1 MRGKRRALA
10 SLQKFQRHG
19 MEQSARIRH
28 VIGHAEELRATVC
41 AVKELPMTQSSA
53 NEPTLWTAPAGRAP
67 TPAAD
72 MWYGH
77 PSACV
82 DDGARIGAGT
92 TIWHFCHV
100 SPDSQIGARCSLGQN
115 AFVAP
120 GVVLG
125 NGVRVQN
132 NVSLYT
138 GVVVEDDVFL
148 GPSCVLTN
156 VFNPRSHVSR
166 KHEYRTTTLRR
177 GCSIGANA
185 TIVCGIEVGR
195 YAFVG
200 AGAVVTRPVPAFAQV
215 TGTPAR
221 VVGWRCQCGE
231 KLALRMQPAA
241 TTCAHCGAE
250 YEVEGDG
257 LRWTRDQ
264 T

>member
-1 MRGKRRALA
+1 
-10 SLQKFQRHG
+10 
-19 MEQSARIRH
+19 
-28 VIGHAEELRATVC
+28 
-41 AVKELPMTQSSA
+41 MTSSSA
-53 NEPTLWTAPAGRAP
+53 TEPLLWTTPEGRAP
-67 TPAAD
+67 APASD
-72 MWYGH
+72 RWYAH

-82 DDGARIGAGT
+82 DDGAEVGAGT

-100 SPDSQIGARCSLGQN
+100 SPGSRIGARCSLGQN

-120 GVVLG
+120 EVVLG

-138 GVVVEDDVFL
+138 GVLVEDDVFL

-166 KHEYRTTTLRR
+166 KHEYRTTVLRR

-185 TIVCGIEVGR
+185 TIVCGVEVGR

-200 AGAVVTRPVPAFAQV
+200 AGAVVTRRVPAFAQV

-231 KLALRMQPAA
+231 KLSLRVEPFA
-241 TTCAHCGAE
+241 TSCVHCGAE
-250 YEVEGDG
+250 YEVDGDG
-257 LRWTRDQ
+257 LRWTLDPG
-264 T
+264 

>member
-1 MRGKRRALA
+1 
-10 SLQKFQRHG
+10 
-19 MEQSARIRH
+19 
-28 VIGHAEELRATVC
+28 
-41 AVKELPMTQSSA
+41 MTQSSA